1 MPKKQSKKKLSKK
14 ANDTIDSEMSSD
26 ESYLELDQE
35 MELEEEEP
43 EEELELEQDQDPEL
57 ELEETEVNDS
67 DIEDDNDDEEY
78 EDKEV
83 EEGDVNSVNS
93 FKEGDKEDNCFF
105 SYDKENDMDLFDD
118 DEEYGNDTHTDEFLT
133 EDNRISI
140 NRMSLYEFVRIIGT
154 RTKQLSMG
162 AKPMIKNNKGLSSK
176 EIAIQELKNNTVPL
190 IIKRPLPDNRFEI
203 WKIDELEKSHL
214 FE

>member
-14 ANDTIDSEMSSD
+14 AKDTIDSEMSSD
-26 ESYLELDQE
+26 ESDLELDQDE
-35 MELEEEEP
+35 Q
-43 EEELELEQDQDPEL
+43 EELE

-67 DIEDDNDDEEY
+67 DIEEDDDDDDEYDEKDDEED
-78 EDKEV
+78 E
-83 EEGDVNSVNS
+83 NSINS

-118 DEEYGNDTHTDEFLT
+118 DEEYENETHTDEFLT

-140 NRMSLYEFVRIIGT
+140 NRMSLYEFVRVIGT

-162 AKPMIKNNKGLSSK
+162 AKPMIKNHQGLSSK
-176 EIAIQELKNNTVPL
+176 QIAIQELKNNTLPL

-203 WKIDELEKSHL
+203 WKINELEKNHL
-214 FE
+214 FN